1 MRFLA
6 KDKYTNFGS
15 WLFLIGIL
23 LSLVVGSYHA
33 ITLEAGSNFFKTDIG
48 GWSAWFL
55 AIIGLIVGI
64 LAFFGEGTI
73 TSKETP
79 GFLISVI
86 ALVVMA
92 GVFEGYQDI
101 IKPLIGAF
109 LAGISMSLAI
119 FVAPAVIIISIKLI
133 WQIGKDR

>member
-1 MRFLA
+1 MA
-6 KDKYTNFGS
+6 KYRYTNLGS
-15 WLFLIGIL
+15 WIFLIGIA
-23 LSLVVGSYHA
+23 LSLVLGTYHA
-33 ITLEAGSNFFKTDIG
+33 MSLESGENFFTSDIG

-73 TSKETP
+73 TNKEIP
-79 GFLISVI
+79 SFLLAVI

-92 GVFEGYQDI
+92 GVFEGYHTI
-101 IKPLIGAF
+101 IHPFIGAF

-133 WQIGKDR
+133 WLIGRDR